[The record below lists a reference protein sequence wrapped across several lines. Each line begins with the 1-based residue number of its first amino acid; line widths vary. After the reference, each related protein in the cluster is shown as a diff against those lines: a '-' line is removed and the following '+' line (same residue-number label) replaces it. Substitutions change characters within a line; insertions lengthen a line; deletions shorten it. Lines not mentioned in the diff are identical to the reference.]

1 MSAMIEVRTCQ
12 LCGSSERLVMFQEP
26 PYHVVRCAECSL
38 VYVTPRHT
46 DEHLPNIYGED
57 YWQSERPRLRG
68 YASYREEEALYLK
81 TFRLRQQLLQRY
93 TGPGPLKVL
102 DVGCAAGF
110 FLRVMKEHGHQV
122 RGVELS
128 PEIAHLAIEHLGKEN
143 IHVGQMTDLA
153 ADQQGFEAGSF
164 DLVTAWDVVEHVP
177 DPQDLLRRVH
187 RMLKP
192 TGVLVIETQNVDSR
206 LAGLLGRRWQHYKH
220 EEHLYHFNPTTMR
233 RLMDQAG
240 FIVVHNA
247 PAYGGKYVS
256 LPFIAE
262 RANRLPAPVRV
273 LFQPLRL
280 FKNAN
285 LYLNLKDEMVVVA
298 RPISDRHATN
308 DGNTKSGHAS

>member
-1 MSAMIEVRTCQ
+1 MSSMIEVTTCQ
-12 LCGSSERLVMFQEP
+12 LCGSQERLEMFREP
-26 PYHVVRCAECSL
+26 PYQVVRCSDCGL
-38 VYVTPRHT
+38 VYVTPRHA
-46 DEHLPNIYGED
+46 DEHLPKIYGED
-57 YWQSERPRLRG
+57 YWKSENPRLRG
-68 YASYREEEALYLK
+68 YASYGEEEQLYLK
-81 TFRLRQQLLQRY
+81 TFRLRGQLLQRHA
-93 TGPGPLKVL
+93 GPGPLKVL

-110 FLRVMKEHGHQV
+110 FLRVMKEQGHQV

-128 PEIAHLAIEHLGKEN
+128 PEIAQLAIEQLGERN
-143 IHVGQMTDLA
+143 MHVGQMADLPE
-153 ADQQGFEAGSF
+153 DKPGFEPQSF
-164 DLVTAWDVVEHVP
+164 DIVTLWDVVEHVP
-177 DPQDLLRRVH
+177 DPQDLLRRLH

-192 TGVLVIETQNVDSR
+192 SGVLVIETQNVDSR

-220 EEHLYHFNPTTMR
+220 EEHLYHFNPQTMR
-233 RLMDQAG
+233 RLLDQAG

-280 FKNAN
+280 FKGIS

-298 RPISDRHATN
+298 RPVAAAAT
-308 DGNTKSGHAS
+308 